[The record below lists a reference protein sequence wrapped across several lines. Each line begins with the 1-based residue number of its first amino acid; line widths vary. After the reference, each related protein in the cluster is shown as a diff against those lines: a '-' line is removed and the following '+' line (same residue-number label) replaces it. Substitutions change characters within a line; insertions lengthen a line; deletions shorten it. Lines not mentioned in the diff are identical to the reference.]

1 MESILLVGGKGT
13 RLRPLTINTPKPMLP
28 VAGVPFTE
36 HQIALAREAGITR
49 IALGTSYR
57 AEVFSDYFGDGQQFG
72 VELDYRVEDEPLGTG
87 GAIRNAADA
96 LTCGPDDPVVV
107 FNGDVL
113 TGLDIGALVGAWRE
127 ADADVA
133 IYLTRVED
141 PRAFGLVPTVGD
153 RVTAFLEKPQTPEEI
168 VTDQINAGCYIFR
181 RSVIDQIPADRPVSV
196 ERETFPGLL
205 EAGRTVVG
213 WVDPGYW
220 LDLGT
225 PLAFARGSADIV
237 LGKVHSRPC
246 RVSRGVPDCYGCAGR
261 WNRGRRHIRG
271 LRCRCR
277 SRQRGVR
284 FSHLRWCPDRAR
296 LCDRGQ
302 HRRCGSDHRGWLQP
316 ALGGHRGRGQDRYG
330 QRAARRCPG
339 LARCHPAGLRSS
351 VLLGSV
357 TSGDLAPIQRTSQ
370 WSPSSA
376 GSRSRGG
383 AAGQP
388 MAIAPKGC
396 QEGLTPSTSVTT
408 GGQNTV
414 LEIHAEPSP
423 SADKLTSRFSTAAP
437 PRRGRDP
444 ARSRCVGHRGRCERR
459 PSSR

>member
-36 HQIALAREAGITR
+36 HQIVLAREAGITR

-237 LGKVHSRPC
+237 LGKVHSPALPGEPGESLIATGAQVDGTVAGGTSVGRDAVVGAGSEVSGSVIFDGAQIGRDC
-246 RVSRGVPDCYGCAGR
+246 VIEDSIVGTGATIGDGCSLHSAVIADGARIGTGNELLEGVRVWPDVTLQDCA
-261 WNRGRRHIRG
+261 
-271 LRCRCR
+271 
-277 SRQRGVR
+277 VR
-284 FSHLRWCPDRAR
+284 FS
-296 LCDRGQ
+296 
-302 HRRCGSDHRGWLQP
+302 SDQ
-316 ALGGHRGRGQDRYG
+316 
-330 QRAARRCPG
+330 
-339 LARCHPAGLRSS
+339 
-351 VLLGSV
+351 
-357 TSGDLAPIQRTSQ
+357 
-370 WSPSSA
+370 
-376 GSRSRGG
+376 
-383 AAGQP
+383 
-388 MAIAPKGC
+388 
-396 QEGLTPSTSVTT
+396 
-408 GGQNTV
+408 
-414 LEIHAEPSP
+414 
-423 SADKLTSRFSTAAP
+423 
-437 PRRGRDP
+437 
-444 ARSRCVGHRGRCERR
+444 
-459 PSSR
+459 